1 MTTFWAATFWICLTV
16 LIVCIFVLGAWLVES
31 ANKEEGGN
39 AMPRK
44 KTPRK
49 RGTYRRR
56 HESDT
61 WHFEPTC
68 RWFPKGGK
76 KMWVSSVSRPK
87 HGEMCNNCKRIEDSR
102 P

>member
-1 MTTFWAATFWICLTV
+1 MTTFWIGLTFMIICV
-16 LIVCIFVLGAWLVES
+16 MVLGAWLVKS
-31 ANKEEGGN
+31 ADKKEGGKE
-39 AMPRK
+39 MPRK
-44 KTPRK
+44 KTTREKTTRK

-56 HESDT
+56 HDSDT